1 MATRYERIERTGSLN
16 TTQVATPRNVDFA
29 GLRESQR
36 MSQMVSQ
43 AAERVTQF
51 AFKKAEAQARWQGK
65 RAGAANPQKT
75 LSASMTDRPDTVYEQ
90 AAYDA
95 AVDVSAATIGVEAR
109 QDVAAA
115 LFNAERD
122 QVDPTQL
129 RAELT
134 DITEGY
140 ADSLRI
146 MDPVKA
152 AQMRAQIQAVSET
165 AFIQYSDTFLALE
178 TERLGADWQGLETTV
193 RQTVEAAARRGAPG
207 WKSQYIDPY
216 IQDGETLRVRA
227 GAIETTQ
234 NRLLEAGYIAALRGR
249 FDRAHQKGEGADF
262 LAQFDEDLRNREVI
276 QIGEA
281 RVVKAGQAAG
291 LSESAIKVL
300 QAEMRAV
307 LQRDVRSNAQAHAR
321 AVASAKA
328 DIIDQQRIVDRGH
341 QVEPEAV
348 TLLGETVEPLNNP
361 DLNKRLQVLRD
372 TSAVVAKMS
381 DYLPEDAEEFY
392 NSLRKGFGEEVTPL
406 QSQILEA
413 AKRSLSNITQAFAS
427 DPVRALDE
435 AGHAALPGISL
446 ADIAA
451 GNDAAQKRFE
461 RMADWSRRL
470 GIAFAPLRKDEQ
482 AELSAYIMDPDQNI
496 GPVVQ
501 LVHGLV
507 GLAGP
512 NRAEKM
518 LHGFGMNPANSA
530 VWVHSAVNF
539 ARTGDPEFFQHTIRG
554 VQAFRHGPLPEG
566 DPADQGAMQ
575 QVIVKYAAILSPTD
589 LGSYSQT
596 AKMATAGRRLSN
608 TDNLYVED
616 FENSYE
622 ALMGRTGEGD
632 NASGGTYEYNDNEA
646 HLIWLPPGML
656 VKKMEAL
663 EKAFEKGDAI
673 ALRHLIREAIR
684 PDGSGEDWDGGKL
697 FVAGKAGPEPVSDTD
712 YENLTFDSNKL
723 RPGLVYVKNSQGHL
737 LIEEQG
743 APVILD
749 LLRLEAAY
757 DIWRLN
763 PTSQSLKVRENND

>member
-1 MATRYERIERTGSLN
+1 
-16 TTQVATPRNVDFA
+16 
-29 GLRESQR
+29 
-36 MSQMVSQ
+36 
-43 AAERVTQF
+43 
-51 AFKKAEAQARWQGK
+51 
-65 RAGAANPQKT
+65 
-75 LSASMTDRPDTVYEQ
+75 MTDRPDTVYEQ

-115 LFNAERD
+115 LFNAEQD

-129 RAELT
+129 RAQLT

-165 AFIQYSDTFLALE
+165 AFIQYSDKFLALE
-178 TERLGADWQGLETTV
+178 AERLGADWQGSEPTV

-216 IQDGETLRVRA
+216 IQDGETLRVRP
-227 GAIETTQ
+227 GAIEATQ
-234 NRLLEAGYIAALRGR
+234 NRLLEAGYIAGLRGR
-249 FDRAHQKGEGADF
+249 FDRAHQDGKGADF
-262 LAQFDEDLRNREVI
+262 LAQFNHDLRNREVI

-328 DIIDQQRIVDRGH
+328 DIIDQQAIVDRGH

-372 TSAVVAKMS
+372 TSAVVAEMS
-381 DYLPEDAEEFY
+381 DDTPAEAEQFVE
-392 NSLRKGFGEEVTPL
+392 SLSEVFGEEVTPL
-406 QSQILEA
+406 QSKTLHA
-413 AKRSLSNITQAFAS
+413 AEKTLNNITQAFDS
-427 DPVRALDE
+427 DPVRALHE
-435 AGHAALPGISL
+435 SGRANLSGISL
-446 ADIAA
+446 ADIATKT
-451 GNDAAQKRFE
+451 DAAIERFNL
-461 RMADWSRRL
+461 MTDWSGRL
-470 GIAFAPLRKDEQ
+470 GIPFSPLRKDEQ
-482 AELSAYIMDPDQNI
+482 AAVSAYIMDPDQNI

-501 LVHGLV
+501 LVHGLI

-512 NRAEKM
+512 NRAEEM
-518 LHGFGMNPANSA
+518 LRGFGMNPTNSA
-530 VWVHSAVNF
+530 VYVQSAANF
-539 ARTGDPEFFQHTIRG
+539 ARTGDPEFFTNTARG
-554 VQAFRHGPLPEG
+554 VRAFRLGQLQEG
-566 DPADQGAMQ
+566 DLADQGALQ
-575 QVIVKYAAILSPTD
+575 QVNLKYGAILSPTD
-589 LGSYSQT
+589 IASYRQT
-596 AKMATAGRRLSN
+596 AEMAAAGRRLSN
-608 TDNLYVED
+608 VDNTFAED
-616 FENSYE
+616 YENAFE

-632 NASGGTYEYNDNEA
+632 NESGGTYEYNNNEA

-697 FVAGKAGPEPVSDTD
+697 FIAGKAGPEPVSDTD

-723 RPGLVYVKNSQGHL
+723 RPGLVYVKNSQGHR

-757 DIWRLN
+757 DIWGLD
-763 PTSQSLKVRENND
+763 PKSQSLKVRIKYD